1 MMVMKWHQTKTKSGP
16 LPIGRATS
24 RPRIENDKLW
34 IKVIPQSR
42 LDNEFPL
49 VFMYVGITHEEIR
62 NLGYIFLSFFL

>member
-49 VFMYVGITHEEIR
+49 VFMYGW
-62 NLGYIFLSFFL
+62 